1 MKHIAPVTTNPLLT
15 VPYMPEPESRL
26 IMHLDM
32 DAFFASVEQRDN
44 PEYQGKPVVVGARP
58 GGRGVVATC
67 SYEARR
73 FGIHSAMPISEAY
86 RRCPHAIYVRPDMK
100 RYSEASRQ
108 IMAVLGEISPLVEP
122 VSVDEAY
129 LDISGLERLFGTPRD
144 IGLLTKRKVQD
155 AVGLTCSVGIGC
167 NRLIAKLA
175 SDYRKPD
182 GLTVVMP
189 DQNRAFLDPMP
200 VSNLRGVG
208 RQTLK
213 TVKRLGIETVAQL
226 RGYSLEQLQLHF
238 GERGGEHLH
247 NQARGIASDRIV
259 TEYQRQSISKE
270 TTFGEDVTDLRQLRE
285 RLRQLASEVGR
296 TARHEGL
303 SGHVV
308 TLKIRFAGF
317 ETHTRQRRL
326 AEPLDIDGEIFRVA
340 WQLFEES
347 GFFGKPVRLIG
358 VGISGWEG
366 DDQPVMDDLFSPRKN
381 REKEKRLYSTLDEV
395 ADKFGKNKLTFGVKK
410 E

>member
-1 MKHIAPVTTNPLLT
+1 
-15 VPYMPEPESRL
+15 MPEDKNRL

-44 PEYQGKPVVVGARP
+44 PEYQGRPVVVGARP

-67 SYEARR
+67 SYEART
-73 FGIHSAMPISEAY
+73 FGIRSAMPISEAY
-86 RRCPHAIYVRPDMK
+86 RRCPDAVYVRPDMK
-100 RYSEASRQ
+100 RYSEASKRV
-108 IMAVLGEISPLVEP
+108 MAVLGEISPLVEQ

-129 LDISGLERLFGTPRD
+129 LDITGLERLFGTPRE
-144 IGLLTKRKVQD
+144 IGELTRQKVQE
-155 AVGLTCSVGIGC
+155 AVDLTCSVGIGC

-182 GLTVVMP
+182 GLTVVMS

-200 VSNLRGVG
+200 VSSLRGVG
-208 RQTLK
+208 KQTLK
-213 TVKRLGIETVAQL
+213 TVTRLGIETVAQL
-226 RGYSLEQLQLHF
+226 RGYSLEHLQLHF
-238 GERGGEHLH
+238 GERGGQHLY
-247 NQARGIASDRIV
+247 NQARGIASDRIA

-270 TTFGEDVTDLRQLRE
+270 TTFNQDVSDLRLLRD

-296 TARHEGL
+296 TARQEGL

-308 TLKIRFAGF
+308 TLKVRLTGF

-326 AEPLDIDGEIFRVA
+326 GDAVDIDSEIFKTA
-340 WQLFEES
+340 WALFEEG
-347 GFFGKPVRLIG
+347 GFGERPVRLIG
-358 VGISGWEG
+358 VGISGWDGG
-366 DDQPVMDDLFSPRKN
+366 DSPLMDDLFSPRIN

-395 ADKFGKNKLTFGVKK
+395 ADKFGRNKLTLGVKK

>member
-1 MKHIAPVTTNPLLT
+1 MVK
-15 VPYMPEPESRL
+15 SQQRL

-44 PEYQGKPVVVGARP
+44 PEYQGLPVVVGAQP
-58 GGRGVVATC
+58 GRRGVVATC
-67 SYEARR
+67 SYEARK

-86 RRCPHAIYVRPDMK
+86 RRCPDAVYLRPDMK
-100 RYSEASRQ
+100 RYSEASRKV
-108 IMAVLGEISPLVEP
+108 MAVLCEISPLVEP

-129 LDISGLERLFGTPRD
+129 LDITGLERLFGTPRE
-144 IGLLTKRKVQD
+144 IGALTKQKVLE
-155 AVGLTCSVGIGC
+155 AVGLTCSVGIGS

-189 DQNRAFLDPMP
+189 DQNQAFLDPMP

-208 RQTLK
+208 KQTLK

-226 RGYSLEQLQLHF
+226 RGYSLEHLQPHF
-238 GERGGEHLH
+238 GEQGGQHLY
-247 NQARGIASDRIV
+247 NQARGIASDQIE

-270 TTFGEDVTDLRQLRE
+270 TTFNEDVSDQRLLRD

-296 TARHEGL
+296 IARGEAL
-303 SGHVV
+303 SGQVV
-308 TLKIRFAGF
+308 TLKVRLSGF

-326 AEPLDIDGEIFRVA
+326 AEPVNVDSEIFKTA
-340 WQLFEES
+340 WALFQES
-347 GFFGKPVRLIG
+347 GFGGKPVRLIG
-358 VGISGWEG
+358 VGMSGWEG
-366 DDQPVMDDLFSPRKN
+366 DGKPVMEDLFTPKKN
-381 REKEKRLYSTLDEV
+381 RKKEKRLYSTLDEV